1 MARLLRHPCL
11 QIPKE
16 PWEEVY
22 LPEATSAA
30 YPFQLC
36 AALDAS
42 SPVSSALPPAS
53 SALPPAFSYPLP
65 PSPAANVSWIPL
77 LLAIAEV
84 EQVVG
89 PMNLS
94 AGDQEGPKM
103 AVAEAE
109 EADGVGDE

>member
-1 MARLLRHPCL
+1 MARLLRSPCL
-11 QIPKE
+11 QTPKE

-30 YPFQLC
+30 YPFQLY
-36 AALDAS
+36 AALDANS
-42 SPVSSALPPAS
+42 PAS
-53 SALPPAFSYPLP
+53 SALLPAFSYPLP
-65 PSPAANVSWIPL
+65 PSPVANVSWIPL

-94 AGDQEGPKM
+94 AGDQRGPRM
-103 AVAEAE
+103 LVAGAE
-109 EADGVGDE
+109 EADGVEDV

>member
-1 MARLLRHPCL
+1 MARLLRYPCP
-11 QIPKE
+11 QTPKE

-42 SPVSSALPPAS
+42 SPAS

-65 PSPAANVSWIPL
+65 PSPVANASWIPL
-77 LLAIAEV
+77 PLAIAEV

-94 AGDQEGPKM
+94 AGDQEGPRM
-103 AVAEAE
+103 AEAEAEAE
-109 EADGVGDE
+109 EADGVEDV

>member
-1 MARLLRHPCL
+1 VVLYHHPY
-11 QIPKE
+11 PRKPGE
-16 PWEEVY
+16 PWEEGY
-22 LPEATSAA
+22 LIEETFAA
-30 YPFQLC
+30 SPSRLC
-36 AALDAS
+36 VALDAN

-94 AGDQEGPKM
+94 AGDQEGPRM

-109 EADGVGDE
+109 EADGLGDE

>member
-1 MARLLRHPCL
+1 MARLLRYPCP
-11 QIPKE
+11 QTPKE

-42 SPVSSALPPAS
+42 SPAS

-65 PSPAANVSWIPL
+65 PSPVANVSWIPL

-84 EQVVG
+84 EQVVD

-94 AGDQEGPKM
+94 AGDQEGPRM

-109 EADGVGDE
+109 EADGVEGV